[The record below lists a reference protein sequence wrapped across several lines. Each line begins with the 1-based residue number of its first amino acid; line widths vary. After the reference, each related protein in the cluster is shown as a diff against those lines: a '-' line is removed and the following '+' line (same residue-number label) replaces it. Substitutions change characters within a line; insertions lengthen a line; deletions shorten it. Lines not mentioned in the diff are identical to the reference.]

1 MNIISYSGTGNLGD
15 AIQTLAVLEVFKK
28 NKIAFDDYI
37 DRKNLKNNM
46 FINGWHRN
54 KNEKLPDEAIFC
66 SIHSDHQHLRQIKKN
81 CFVGCRDYWTLE
93 ICKKLKI
100 ESILTGC
107 ITINFPISNIK
118 RKNELFIDSKYL
130 EKNQY
135 TQGIS
140 KDLDWK
146 SQLILAKERLFLL
159 SSSELV
165 HTKRLHIL
173 IPCIAMEIPVILD
186 DIHES
191 DNDRF
196 SLISKL
202 VEINKII
209 DINSGIKGELLNIWM
224 SGFSKIIERYNDLL
238 YKRV

>member
-1 MNIISYSGTGNLGD
+1 MNIMSYSGTGNLGD
-15 AIQTLAVLEVFKK
+15 AIQTMAVLEVFKK
-28 NKIAFDDYI
+28 NKIEFTDYI
-37 DRKNLKNNM
+37 DRKNLKNKM

-54 KNEKLPDEAIFC
+54 AKEKLPYEAVFC
-66 SIHSDHQHLRQIKKN
+66 SIHSDFQHLQQIKKT

-93 ICKKLKI
+93 ICKKLKL

-107 ITINFPISNIK
+107 VTINFPISNVK

-140 KDLDWK
+140 KDLNWE
-146 SQLILAKERLFLL
+146 SQLSLAKERLFLL

-173 IPCIAMEIPVILD
+173 IPCIAMGIPVILD
-186 DIHES
+186 DICDS

-202 VEINKII
+202 VKVNQVIEF
-209 DINSGIKGELLNIWM
+209 NSGIKEELLNIWM
-224 SGFSKIIERYNDLL
+224 SGFSKILERYNDLL
-238 YKRV
+238 YK